1 MNGNSKIKVPYS
13 GQGSILGLE
22 TVEAV
27 SRTLQQDTLAYGP
40 MRDKFEA
47 EFAAYTGVKYAF
59 TTSNCTTALFLSV
72 QLLGLTPEDEVIVTP
87 QTFWATIRGLQAVGC
102 KLVFADI
109 DPNTLNID
117 PATIEDKIT
126 PRTKAIYLVH
136 LGGLMAEMDPIM
148 EIAQRHNLFVVE
160 DCAHAPG
167 AEYKGR
173 KAGSIGDIGCFS
185 FHSLKNMSTLG
196 EGGMITFNRD
206 DWAELLRPL
215 SSIGVVYEQKPRT
228 EERFGPYEKPAH
240 GYDYEHA
247 AGTYSFDCVGKAIP
261 GNNYRMSEVAAA
273 VGSEQLLK
281 LDNLNETRL
290 KIGQRLDAGLSQ
302 IEGVRIQTTPEEYK
316 HVYHLYVFFYQP
328 LEEGNN
334 IEKEEVVRILIE
346 EEGIGMSNR
355 YFPIHLLPEV
365 RAQGHQF
372 GECPVAEK
380 VWFEQHINLP
390 IYPTMTD
397 EQIDHLIAAVRRGVR
412 KVRGNDSGKF

>member
-1 MNGNSKIKVPYS
+1 MSNKSKTVIPYS

-22 TVEAV
+22 AVEAV

-72 QLLGLTPEDEVIVTP
+72 QLLGLTAEDEVIVTP
-87 QTFWATIRGLQAVGC
+87 QTFWATVRGLQAVGC

-117 PATIEDKIT
+117 PPAIEAKNT
-126 PRTKAIYLVH
+126 PHTKSIYLVH
-136 LGGLMAEMDPIM
+136 LGGLMADMDSIM
-148 EIAQRHNLFVVE
+148 EIARRHNLYVVE

-206 DWAELLRPL
+206 DWAGMLRPL
-215 SSIGVVYEQKPRT
+215 SEIGVVYQRQPRA
-228 EERFGPYEKPAH
+228 EKRFGPYIKPAH
-240 GYDYEHA
+240 GYEYDHA
-247 AGTYSFDCVGKAIP
+247 AGAYSFDCVGSVLV
-261 GNNYRMSEVAAA
+261 GNNYRLSEVAAA
-273 VGSEQLLK
+273 VGSEQLRK
-281 LDNLNETRL
+281 LDSLNATRQKL
-290 KIGQRLDAGLSQ
+290 ARRLDAGLSK
-302 IEGVRIQTTPEEYK
+302 ISGIRIQETPAGFK
-316 HVYHLYVFFYQP
+316 HIYHLYVFFYQP
-328 LEEGNN
+328 LREGNN
-334 IEKEEVVRILIE
+334 LEKEEIVRILIE

-355 YFPIHLLPEV
+355 YFPIHLLPEI
-365 RAQGHQF
+365 RAQGHEF
-372 GECPVAEK
+372 GECPIAEK
-380 VWFEQHINLP
+380 IWFEQHINLP

-397 EQIDHLIAAVRRGVR
+397 EQVDYLITAVSRALS
-412 KVRGNDSGKF
+412 KVRGG

>member
-1 MNGNSKIKVPYS
+1 MNEISKIKVPYS

-22 TVEAV
+22 DVEAV
-27 SRTLQQDTLAYGP
+27 TRTLQQDTLAYGP

-59 TTSNCTTALFLSV
+59 TTSNCTSALFLSV
-72 QLLGLTPEDEVIVTP
+72 QLLGLTAEDEVIVTP

-109 DPNTLNID
+109 DPNTINID

-136 LGGLMAEMDPIM
+136 LGGLMADMDPIM
-148 EIAQRHNLFVVE
+148 EIARRHNLYVVE

-196 EGGMITFNRD
+196 EGGMITFKND
-206 DWAELLRPL
+206 DWAEILRPL
-215 SSIGVVYEQKPRT
+215 SSIGVVYPRKRRSA
-228 EERFGPYEKPAH
+228 ERFGPYTKPAH

-247 AGTYSFDCVGKAIP
+247 AGTYSFDCVGPAIP

-273 VGSEQLLK
+273 VGSQQLLK
-281 LDNLNETRL
+281 LDDLNQTRL
-290 KIGQRLDAGLSQ
+290 KIGRRLNEGLSN
-302 IEGVRIQTTPEEYK
+302 IEGVRIQSTPEGCK

-328 LEEGNN
+328 LQEGNN

-346 EEGIGMSNR
+346 QEGIGMSNR

-390 IYPTMTD
+390 IYPAMTT
-397 EQIDHLIAAVRRGVR
+397 EQIDHLIDAVRRAVHQVR
-412 KVRGNDSGKF
+412 RT